1 MSEEYKSYQDLESN
15 SLIERVLTKE
25 KSKLMNCSIYSYD
38 GISINI
44 DTNSNTLFQNLAN
57 KTNESSDNINESVG
71 SGIVIDINFETKNKS
86 MVEIKDILIQKL
98 WINSENKHELDS
110 DSKNKVY
117 ILEEIKDEISSSS
130 NGSEDLVTRE
140 KHSKLTAN
148 QIKLLSSKILEGKF
162 TVSELSRIYSI
173 SRSVLIRLKNKGM
186 KNVEQIPLR
195 KFSKVEIKTRNK
207 LKEMI
212 SAFDNTWSYPY
223 WVEDVQKYLY
233 DELKIDYPKKLI
245 SDIMK
250 NDVNLSYKRCSSR
263 PSSIN
268 IDRINLLRKI
278 FWINFADIID
288 NNALIANWD
297 EWSITRNTKLNYS
310 WSKSSFNQEFLNKSF
325 AGNKSIIM
333 TIFANGWWFVLISN
347 SNTNAEIFEFYLKK
361 LNCWLVSKDLF
372 GYQKLWLTLDNW
384 SYHKGKKIVKL
395 MRSFNWNTLFLPP
408 YSPSLAP
415 IELAFGYLK
424 KMLAKKWRG
433 DRLNL
438 NTKGANQHILTEM
451 KKLTKPK
458 ICSLFRHFY
467 KELRINL
474 SNS

>member
-1 MSEEYKSYQDLESN
+1 
-15 SLIERVLTKE
+15 
-25 KSKLMNCSIYSYD
+25 
-38 GISINI
+38 
-44 DTNSNTLFQNLAN
+44 
-57 KTNESSDNINESVG
+57 
-71 SGIVIDINFETKNKS
+71 
-86 MVEIKDILIQKL
+86 
-98 WINSENKHELDS
+98 
-110 DSKNKVY
+110 
-117 ILEEIKDEISSSS
+117 
-130 NGSEDLVTRE
+130 
-140 KHSKLTAN
+140 
-148 QIKLLSSKILEGKF
+148 
-162 TVSELSRIYSI
+162 
-173 SRSVLIRLKNKGM
+173 
-186 KNVEQIPLR
+186 
-195 KFSKVEIKTRNK
+195 
-207 LKEMI
+207 
-212 SAFDNTWSYPY
+212 
-223 WVEDVQKYLY
+223 
-233 DELKIDYPKKLI
+233 
-245 SDIMK
+245 MK

-268 IDRINLLRKI
+268 IDRINLMRKI

-325 AGNKSIIM
+325 AGNKSIII

-467 KELRINL
+467 KDLRINL
-474 SNS
+474 SFS

>member
-44 DTNSNTLFQNLAN
+44 DTNSNTLFQNFAN

-71 SGIVIDINFETKNKS
+71 SGIIIDINFETKNKS

-110 DSKNKVY
+110 DSKNKAY

-207 LKEMI
+207 LKVMI

-223 WVEDVQKYLY
+223 WVEDVQNYLY
-233 DELKIDYPKKLI
+233 DELKIDYP
-245 SDIMK
+245 
-250 NDVNLSYKRCSSR
+250 
-263 PSSIN
+263 
-268 IDRINLLRKI
+268 
-278 FWINFADIID
+278 
-288 NNALIANWD
+288 
-297 EWSITRNTKLNYS
+297 
-310 WSKSSFNQEFLNKSF
+310 
-325 AGNKSIIM
+325 
-333 TIFANGWWFVLISN
+333 
-347 SNTNAEIFEFYLKK
+347 
-361 LNCWLVSKDLF
+361 
-372 GYQKLWLTLDNW
+372 
-384 SYHKGKKIVKL
+384 
-395 MRSFNWNTLFLPP
+395 
-408 YSPSLAP
+408 
-415 IELAFGYLK
+415 
-424 KMLAKKWRG
+424 
-433 DRLNL
+433 
-438 NTKGANQHILTEM
+438 
-451 KKLTKPK
+451 
-458 ICSLFRHFY
+458 
-467 KELRINL
+467 
-474 SNS
+474 